1 MPFTDLNRIFYC
13 VSALFSFS
21 IKQFCYMWAK
31 YKGLYVSLNLKV
43 KLYVDFSDTA
53 HRKKIIVLYVI
64 YIYIY
69 IYIYH

>member
-1 MPFTDLNRIFYC
+1 
-13 VSALFSFS
+13 
-21 IKQFCYMWAK
+21 MWAK

>member
-1 MPFTDLNRIFYC
+1 ML
-13 VSALFSFS
+13 V
-21 IKQFCYMWAK
+21 K

-53 HRKKIIVLYVI
+53 HRKKIIVFYVI

-69 IYIYH
+69 ICIYTHISLRFTYFVLVFPVPVF

>member
-1 MPFTDLNRIFYC
+1 
-13 VSALFSFS
+13 
-21 IKQFCYMWAK
+21 MWAK

-69 IYIYH
+69 IYISLRSTYFVLLFSAPVF